1 MLEIKANMRWCRDA
15 AWMIDNIIEKDSK
28 FKKKENIDCEFLREE
43 TVTLSYE
50 DNVELFLISLTDGSC
65 PEIKHIKNKEYASL
79 KNVNHYLL
87 FSGWYCDLNNKEI
100 VDFALKLE
108 QL

>member
-1 MLEIKANMRWCRDA
+1 
-15 AWMIDNIIEKDSK
+15 MITLLKTIVNSR
-28 FKKKENIDCEFLREE
+28 KKENLDCEFSREK
-43 TVTLSYE
+43 TVTVSYK

-65 PEIKHIKNKEYASL
+65 PEIEHIKNKKYASL

-87 FSGWYCDLNNKEI
+87 FSGWCCDLNNKEI
-100 VDFALKLE
+100 VNFVSKID

>member
-1 MLEIKANMRWCRDA
+1 MWPGWLITLLKTIVTSR
-15 AWMIDNIIEKDSK
+15 
-28 FKKKENIDCEFLREE
+28 KKENLDCEFSREE
-43 TVTLSYE
+43 TVTVSYK
-50 DNVELFLISLTDGSC
+50 DNVELLLISLTDENC

-87 FSGWYCDLNNKEI
+87 FSGWYSDLNNKEI
-100 VDFALKLE
+100 VDFASKLE